1 MSNNTDDT
9 SGNTGGGRTL
19 GGGAAEPLPTEW
31 TRSNS
36 QAPRIGRIGQPTTSR
51 ASPAGGRFSS
61 LRDLASTSVPRG
73 AHPTAPAGG
82 SDDDSDEG
90 SGTGGESWFAGGERS
105 GINVENPDRPGGPPG
120 ANNMVRQILRRAAQA
135 PRPEEPLPRNAFFG
149 PGHTLGSDEVPSSFI
164 PDPNSPPETEQETA
178 IRYLTFWKN
187 GFSIE
192 DGPLM
197 EYDNPENQ
205 RILAAINSGNA
216 PPSYL
221 NVQVGQPVELRVTR
235 RVEEDYV
242 APEGPTKAF
251 GGAGHRLGS
260 IVPTESSTSASQSIP
275 GAFPTQPLPSGSS
288 GFDDSRV
295 DSISTR
301 FEVDQTQ
308 PTTSV
313 QIRLADGTRLVARMN
328 LRHTVGDIR
337 GFIQA
342 SRPQSGARPFTI
354 GTTFPN
360 RTLEDDSQTIEQA
373 GLINSVV
380 VMRWS

>member
-1 MSNNTDDT
+1 M
-9 SGNTGGGRTL
+9 
-19 GGGAAEPLPTEW
+19 
-31 TRSNS
+31 
-36 QAPRIGRIGQPTTSR
+36 
-51 ASPAGGRFSS
+51 
-61 LRDLASTSVPRG
+61 
-73 AHPTAPAGG
+73 GG

-90 SGTGGESWFAGGERS
+90 SGGGESWFAGGERS
-105 GINVENPDRPGGPPG
+105 GINIENPERPGGPPG
-120 ANNMVRQILRRAAQA
+120 ANNVVRDILRRAAQA
-135 PRPEEPLPRNAFFG
+135 PRSEEPAPRSAFSG
-149 PGHTLGSDEVPSSFI
+149 SGHTLGSDEVPSSFV

-178 IRYLTFWKN
+178 IRYITFWKN

-242 APEGPTKAF
+242 APQRSKKVFSGT
-251 GGAGHRLGS
+251 GHRLGN
-260 IVPTESSTSASQSIP
+260 IVPAELSTSASQSIP
-275 GAFPTQPLPSGSS
+275 GAFPTQPQASGSF

-295 DSISTR
+295 ESISTR

-308 PTTSV
+308 PMTSV
-313 QIRLADGTRLVARMN
+313 QIRLADGTRLVSRMN

-337 GFIQA
+337 GFIRA
-342 SRPQSGARPFTI
+342 SRPQSEARPFTI

-360 RTLEDDSQTIEQA
+360 RTLDDDSQTIEQA

>member
-1 MSNNTDDT
+1 MSNDIDDT
-9 SGNTGGGRTL
+9 TENASGGRTL
-19 GGGAAEPLPTEW
+19 GGGAAEPLPAEW
-31 TRSNS
+31 NRSSS
-36 QAPRIGRIGQPTTSR
+36 QAPQTGRIGQTTTPR
-51 ASPAGGRFSS
+51 APSAGGRFSS
-61 LRDLASTSVPRG
+61 LRDLASGSISRGPSVPM
-73 AHPTAPAGG
+73 GG

-90 SGTGGESWFAGGERS
+90 GGGESWFAGGERS

-120 ANNMVRQILRRAAQA
+120 SNNMVREILRRAAQA
-135 PRPEEPLPRNAFFG
+135 PRSEEPAPRNAFFG
-149 PGHTLGSDEVPSSFI
+149 SGHTLGSDDVPSSFV
-164 PDPNSPPETEQETA
+164 PDPNAPPETEQETA

-205 RILAAINSGNA
+205 RILTAINSGNA

-242 APEGPTKAF
+242 THKQSAKSF
-251 GGAGHRLGS
+251 SGAGHRLGS
-260 IVPTESSTSASQSIP
+260 IVPTEVSTSASQNIP
-275 GAFPTQPLPSGSS
+275 GAFPTQPQPSRSS

-295 DSISTR
+295 ESFSTR

-308 PTTSV
+308 PMTSV
-313 QIRLADGTRLVARMN
+313 QIRLADGTRLVSRMN
-328 LRHTVGDIR
+328 LTHTVGDIR
-337 GFIQA
+337 GFIRA
-342 SRPQSGARPFTI
+342 SQPQSERPFTI

-380 VMRWS
+380 IMRWL